1 MVERYDE
8 QQARRMRI
16 ALVADD
22 VYCIVSEALKK
33 LYPTKTPLNNVEIW
47 MAAHGLTCDLMQS
60 AAPEEI
66 LDDLV
71 EELREEI
78 PHQVRDEASPTP
90 HSGLDPESQTTLFL
104 ILMVSMC
111 QISGLRKQIKNAETI
126 ARRLMDVCRQHEMYY
141 SLLEQFDGKE
151 IRLRM
156 AGHKI
161 DLLTYEMKVAGE
173 NKEENRQMLDG
184 FVQAV
189 LKLGPQN
196 IESNLLV
203 LNKLNLQNGHIYDD
217 VILGMYEQLEQKSAP
232 QKAIEM
238 ILGNKNVATDGG
250 LQMNGDMK
258 GDASTFLAMLNG
270 LKQLGDGSR

>member
-33 LYPTKTPLNNVEIW
+33 LYPAKTPLNNVEIW

-66 LDDLV
+66 CDDLV
-71 EELREEI
+71 EELRDESSGL
-78 PHQVRDEASPTP
+78 RDE
-90 HSGLDPESQTTLFL
+90 GQELDNTLFL

-173 NKEENRQMLDG
+173 NKEEHRQMLDG

-217 VILGMYEQLEQKSAP
+217 VILGMYEQLEKNFVP
-232 QKAIEM
+232 EPRIEVTM
-238 ILGNKNVATDGG
+238 GNKNVATDGG
-250 LQMNGDMK
+250 LQLNGDMK
-258 GDASTFLAMLNG
+258 GNASEFLAYFNQ